1 MNKKIIKVEEKKES
15 SKLDLNKIKDAI
27 VDNKDTIKKV
37 IDIASDLLDDDND
50 TTKTTKKVS
59 KKTGASKSSKSKK
72 NTKKKKN
79 DLDTVIDLAS
89 KFLK

>member
-1 MNKKIIKVEEKKES
+1 MTKKIIKVEDKKDN
-15 SKLDLNKIKDAI
+15 KLDLSKIKNVI

-37 IDIASDLLDDDND
+37 IDLASDFLDDDKD
-50 TTKTTKKVS
+50 S
-59 KKTGASKSSKSKK
+59 KKSSSKKKTSSSKSTKSKSRKTSKSK
-72 NTKKKKN
+72 NS